1 MARIVQKIWVDDLD
15 GTETTKSYEVETVR
29 FGLDGVDYEI
39 DLYWR
44 NRKELRDAL
53 APFVAAARSTVMAK
67 ASGSRRRVKRSGDP
81 EADAQQHYT
90 PIEVPEYRKKTWH
103 KRTAGRGANL
113 SQLVHEWTLTERIA
127 ALTDHNIKLLGQY
140 MGVLPTSSGRPPKL
154 SSTEGRFRNLEV
166 IDFDGN
172 VTPFGR
178 YAYEVRAA

>member
-1 MARIVQKIWVDDLD
+1 MARMVQTIWIDDLD
-15 GTETTKSYEVETVR
+15 GTETTKSYEVDTVR
-29 FGLDGVDYEI
+29 FGLDGDDYEI
-39 DLYWR
+39 DLTR
-44 NRKELRDAL
+44 TNERALRELL
-53 APFVAAARSTVMAK
+53 APFLEAARSTVMAK
-67 ASGSRRRVKRSGDP
+67 AGSSRRRMKRSGDP
-81 EADAQQHYT
+81 EADARQHYT

-154 SSTEGRFRNLEV
+154 SSTESRFRNLEI

-178 YAYEVRAA
+178 YAYTVRTA